1 MAKTTTGR
9 SSGTKKS
16 AAKPRAPR
24 KTAAKKPTANATDTV
39 IDDTAPGEAP
49 VVVSAT
55 EARASEPV
63 MADEAALTKDTPP
76 PASNPT
82 AKATTTTTD
91 TTHERAPTSG
101 DGDYVGVPN
110 SPTAEPGEAE
120 FNAAAHVPSD
130 DETTVDGIRYEDVK
144 HPRSEKER
152 MEKREIELGAEMDYA
167 EHRRTYATF
176 MNATKYGTAIVIAL
190 LVAMAIGFF
199 VAGSFMGGLV
209 VFIGAALA
217 AVWFLR

>member
-16 AAKPRAPR
+16 TTKPRAPR
-24 KTAAKKPTANATDTV
+24 KTAAKKPATV
-39 IDDTAPGEAP
+39 VDDTAPGEGP
-49 VVVSAT
+49 VVISAT

-63 MADEAALTKDTPP
+63 MADEEALTKDTPP
-76 PASNPT
+76 PASNPSSMR
-82 AKATTTTTD
+82 ADATTD
-91 TTHERAPTSG
+91 AARDKAPTSG
-101 DGDYVGVPN
+101 DGDYVGDPN
-110 SPTAEPGEAE
+110 APTAKPGEAE
-120 FNAAAHVPSD
+120 FNAAAHAPSD
-130 DETTVDGIRYEDVK
+130 NETTVDGIRYADVK
-144 HPRSEKER
+144 NPRSEEER

-167 EHRRTYATF
+167 EHRRTYSAF

-199 VAGSFMGGLV
+199 VAGSFTGGLV
-209 VFIGAALA
+209 VFVGAALA